1 MGEQEADW
9 IGEQAERFDVEILIV
24 EDSPTQALCLERVLE
39 KAGYRVA
46 IAGHAEQALEYL
58 DGTVPAMV
66 ISDIVMPGMDG
77 YELCRRIK
85 DDPRLSH
92 LPVLLITFL
101 SDPVDILRGL
111 HCGADNFITKP
122 YQERDLLSRIQYLL
136 VNSQLRQRSA
146 AILGMEVF
154 FGGRRH
160 FLTAE
165 RLQIVDLLLSSF
177 ESAVMDKLDLEKA
190 NTELNRLNARLLLE
204 IQERK
209 RAEKEK
215 ERLIQDLQR
224 ALADIKKLSGLLP
237 ICASCKKIRDDK
249 GYWRQIEA
257 YIRDHS
263 EADFSHGICPECARL
278 LYPDL
283 DAYDE

>member
-1 MGEQEADW
+1 MADQ
-9 IGEQAERFDVEILIV
+9 ITLHAENMDIEILIV

-39 KAGYRVA
+39 GAGYKVSTA
-46 IAGHAEQALEYL
+46 SHAEQAMEFLN
-58 DGTVPAMV
+58 GGVPALV

-85 DDPRLSH
+85 DDPRLANV
-92 LPVLLITFL
+92 PVLLITFL

-136 VNSQLRQRSA
+136 VNSQLRQRA
-146 AILGMEVF
+146 AAGLGMEIF
-154 FGGRRH
+154 FAGRRH

-165 RLQIVDLLLSSF
+165 RVQIIDLLLSSF
-177 ESAVMDKLDLEKA
+177 ENAVTDKLDLEKA
-190 NTELNRLNARLLLE
+190 NTELTRLNTRLLSE

-215 ERLIQDLQR
+215 ERLIRDLQS
-224 ALADIKKLSGLLP
+224 ALNDIKRLSGLLP
-237 ICASCKKIRDDK
+237 ICSSCKKIRDDK

-257 YIRDHS
+257 YVKDHS
-263 EADFSHGICPECARL
+263 EADFSHGICPDCARL
-278 LYPDL
+278 LYPDFDL
-283 DAYDE
+283 SDE